1 MSAEIQQKLEAA
13 RQQWKQEH
21 DNDVQEIVKQ
31 ALVKTKQE
39 YEGMQV

>member
-21 DNDVQEIVKQ
+21 DNVVQEMVKQ
-31 ALVKTKQE
+31 ALLKTKHE
-39 YEGMQV
+39 YEGRQV